1 MKAEEFHKAMRPV
14 NEACLLAKSG
24 WVCLS
29 NPLVGWGE
37 EGMIR
42 WKLGILLRHIA
53 LVFRCL
59 EKVAAP
65 HILVREF
72 SSVPLLLVF
81 SFLWPMRKKLLFML
95 HQNIQWAAQR
105 KSEHL
110 ALVALS
116 KMGARWAVLETQD
129 FQGLEKFNIPSD
141 QNLVLSHPVQKS
153 PPAEGCPKGGVGSFL
168 HSPPREGCP
177 KGGVGSPVIGVVGYY
192 RPEKG
197 MDELVETLKK
207 MNGGRDTRLPTFGIL
222 LGVPNPEAVRH
233 LDVEVVDTSTEEAYR
248 ELISQCDVLVFNQR
262 SDGYFYRASGPIAD
276 AAACGTAVVAPDFPM
291 LGKQVAGIGEVFQ
304 SLEKMPEAV
313 RRAIEKM
320 RNGEY
325 DFETYCAARSAQA
338 IAKLLDDF
346 NIEKSKEAK
355 KELATI

>member
-1 MKAEEFHKAMRPV
+1 MKADEFHQAMRPI
-14 NEACLLAKSG
+14 NEACDLAKTG

-59 EKVAAP
+59 EKAAAS
-65 HILVREF
+65 HILIREF

-81 SFLWPMRKKLLFML
+81 PFLWPMRKKLLFML

-116 KMGARWAVLETQD
+116 KMGARWAILETQNLPSL
-129 FQGLEKFNIPSD
+129 GEFNIPSSR
-141 QNLVLSHPVQKS
+141 NLVLPHPVK
-153 PPAEGCPKGGVGSFL
+153 E
-168 HSPPREGCP
+168 SPPREGCP
-177 KGGVGSPVIGVVGYY
+177 KGGVGFSAIGVVGYY

-197 MDELVETLKK
+197 MDELVHSLQK
-207 MNGGRDTRLPTFGIL
+207 NFPNIGIL
-222 LGVPNPEAVRH
+222 LGVPNPDAVAH
-233 LDVEVVDTSTEEAYR
+233 LDVNVINTSTEDAYL
-248 ELISQCDVLVFNQR
+248 EMISQCDVLVFNQR
-262 SDGYFYRASGPIAD
+262 SDGYFYRASGPVAD
-276 AAACGTAVVAPDFPM
+276 AAACGTAVVVPDFPI
-291 LGKQVAGIGEVFQ
+291 LEKQVAGIGEVFQ
-304 SLEKMPEAV
+304 TLEKMPRAV
-313 RRAIEKM
+313 LCAVEKI

-338 IAKLLDDF
+338 IAKQLDDF
-346 NIEKSKEAK
+346 PANE
-355 KELATI
+355 